1 MDVLK
6 KPFNQ
11 TKVGKLLNNVL
22 PDKGIIGVLKDVLD
36 LDDTL
41 TPEDKEKAAE
51 MLLKAYEA
59 EVSDRDSARKREVE
73 VTKTGKIDFLF
84 NLTGLVG
91 LTAFGIIVWAI
102 LALDIPESNKEL
114 FYHLIGIVEGVTLSI
129 FGYYFGNVNEKR
141 MKYQLSIGLYP
152 GLLFGSRSYD
162 FNHST
167 MYVLYV
173 PFIQSYA
180 GDLRR

>member
-6 KPFNQ
+6 KKPFNE
-11 TKVGKLLNNVL
+11 TKVGKILAEVL
-22 PDKGIIGVLKDVLD
+22 PDKGVIGVLKNVLD

-51 MLLKAYEA
+51 TLLKAYEA

-73 VTKTGKIDFLF
+73 VTKTGKFDFLF

-129 FGYYFGNVNEKR
+129 FGYYFGTSMNSK
-141 MKYQLSIGLYP
+141 
-152 GLLFGSRSYD
+152 
-162 FNHST
+162 
-167 MYVLYV
+167 
-173 PFIQSYA
+173 
-180 GDLRR
+180 

>member
-1 MDVLK
+1 MK
-6 KPFNQ
+6 KPLSE
-11 TKVGKLLNNVL
+11 TKVGQLLSKVL
-22 PDKGIIGVLKDVLD
+22 PDKGITGVLKDFLD

-73 VTKTGKIDFLF
+73 VTKTGSFDFLF

-91 LTAFGIIVWAI
+91 LAAFGVIVWAI
-102 LALDIPESNKEL
+102 LVLEIPEANREL

-129 FGYYFGNVNEKR
+129 FGYYFGTSMKDEK
-141 MKYQLSIGLYP
+141 K
-152 GLLFGSRSYD
+152 
-162 FNHST
+162 
-167 MYVLYV
+167 
-173 PFIQSYA
+173 
-180 GDLRR
+180 